1 MSTHLKAV
9 KVTLKNREPGQ
20 LETLS
25 IRRSNIQYFILPD
38 SLPLDALLVDIEPKV
53 NSKKREAVAGRGRGR
68 GRRAR
73 PRRSCLSRLLFQS
86 DMYFL
91 YRFGLCQFLINKNV
105 GKNRKRCSTP
115 FTLGKCELKPQRDFI
130 MYQPDRLK

>member
-1 MSTHLKAV
+1 MNTHLKAV

-73 PRRSCLSRLLFQS
+73 PRRSWGGERENE
-86 DMYFL
+86 Y
-91 YRFGLCQFLINKNV
+91 
-105 GKNRKRCSTP
+105 
-115 FTLGKCELKPQRDFI
+115 E
-130 MYQPDRLK
+130 